1 MITWNQL
8 ATVVLSIVVTA
19 VGATYTVIDRI
30 GNVEKGMSELE
41 TRMIERFH
49 QVETHVALL
58 AQVLKVDIS
67 DLAQSSGGGGGERAT
82 PSILR
87 PFGPE
92 GPVYFR
98 QEPEFTPEDLS

>member
-1 MITWNQL
+1 MVTWNQL
-8 ATVVLSIVVTA
+8 ITVVFSIVVTA

-30 GNVEKGMSELE
+30 GNVEKGMGELE
-41 TRMIERFH
+41 NRMIERFH

-67 DLAQSSGGGGGERAT
+67 DLAQSSGGDGRVT

-87 PFGPE
+87 PFGPD
-92 GPVYFR
+92 GPVYFL
-98 QEPEFTPEDLS
+98 QEPEVTPEDLS